1 MGLMSSGNLETKSF
15 PSLNTEVKN
24 FDAPYVIP
32 EESHSQF
39 KNHMSDG
46 LSFPTLI

>member
-1 MGLMSSGNLETKSF
+1 MCLMPSENLETKSF
-15 PSLNTEVKN
+15 QSLNTEVKI
-24 FDAPYVIP
+24 FDTRYVIHK
-32 EESHSQF
+32 EFHSQF